1 MWEDGLPYHSRK
13 YGRIASKTRGS
24 SGVVDIW
31 SKKTFVIGS
40 SAFPR
45 SRLDVEL
52 LHLVPDELHVVA
64 LLAGKK
70 EEHRLHAGV
79 GRLGGAF
86 LVLREVLLLQAQR
99 HPQCLFHRPVRHLPL
114 LRRSVSFSMI
124 SRGGFRFKRNVPG
137 PPSYQQTGGIG

>member
-1 MWEDGLPYHSRK
+1 MWEDGLPYRSRK

-24 SGVVDIW
+24 SGVVDMW
-31 SKKTFVIGS
+31 SKNAFVIGS
-40 SAFPR
+40 SALPG

-52 LHLVPDELHVVA
+52 LHLFLDQLQVVA

-86 LVLREVLLLQAQR
+86 LVLHEVLLLQAQCHSQR
-99 HPQCLFHRPVRHLPL
+99 LFHGPVRHLAL
-114 LRRSVSFSMI
+114 LRRSI
-124 SRGGFRFKRNVPG
+124 SK
-137 PPSYQQTGGIG
+137 